1 MKTITHNNL
10 PEAVAFL
17 LEEVRSLKEMLSS
30 REPATASTRPVS
42 TKELCAYLG
51 VSVPTVIR
59 WRKKEVIPF
68 FTIGSAVRF
77 DVTKV
82 VKALE
87 DQKLI

>member
-1 MKTITHNNL
+1 MKVTHNNL

-17 LEEVRSLKEMLSS
+17 LEEVQALKAMLSHKES
-30 REPATASTRPVS
+30 PVNS
-42 TKELCAYLG
+42 TKPVTTQELCKFLG

-68 FTIGSAVRF
+68 YTIGSAVRY
-77 DVTKV
+77 DLQKV

-87 DQKLI
+87 DQNLV